1 VLGVR
6 DGSSTKAY
14 PFGALASRGEA
25 VAVND
30 EIGSRPILVTYAN
43 QPKAARAFDRIVDG
57 QTLTFSVVDST
68 AFTLT
73 DAETGSQWNAL
84 GEATAG
90 PLAGSRLE
98 PLADAWTLFWF
109 AWSVFHPGT
118 DLLE

>member
-1 VLGVR
+1 M
-6 DGSSTKAY
+6 
-14 PFGALASRGEA
+14 
-25 VAVND
+25 
-30 EIGSRPILVTYAN
+30 
-43 QPKAARAFDRIVDG
+43 
-57 QTLTFSVVDST
+57 LTFSVTDST

-90 PLAGSRLE
+90 PLTGSRLE

-109 AWSVFHPGT
+109 AWSIFYPNT